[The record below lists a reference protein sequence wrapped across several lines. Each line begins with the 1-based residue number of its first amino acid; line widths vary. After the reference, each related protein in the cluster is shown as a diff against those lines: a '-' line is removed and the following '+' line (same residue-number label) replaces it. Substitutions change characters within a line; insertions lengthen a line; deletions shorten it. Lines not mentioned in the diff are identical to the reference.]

1 MTDLGRGMGGIAF
14 LCGEQGSVLDV
25 LYDGLGIAG
34 EAILGRP
41 FVLLVDRDSV
51 AKALNFL
58 VEVKTQG
65 AMSDCE
71 LNIPFRDDLATL
83 HFAGVAADG
92 RVLLV
97 GAPTGNGIL
106 QLCESL
112 LQVDN
117 EQVNP
122 VRAALK
128 GHVDAIRAQAGR
140 DNRVYDELSQLNNE
154 LVTLQR
160 ELVKKNVELEKLNQ
174 LKNQFLGMAAH
185 DLRTPLD
192 LIWSYS
198 EFLLDETAGYGPEQ
212 RRFLSI
218 IHSSSE
224 FMLHLID
231 DLLDISAIES
241 GKLELDL
248 APGDLGPLAER
259 NVALNGLLAEKKGIR
274 LSLQRDEEVP
284 RMLFD
289 ASKIEQ
295 VLNNFISNAV
305 KYSYPGSLVE
315 VSIRRGEGGVVL
327 AVQDHGQGIPS
338 EEMDQLFQVFG
349 KTSVQGTAGEKSTGL
364 GLAIARRIVLEH
376 GGKIWVESQEGRGS
390 TFYVWLPVAPPTGGE
405 QGIL

>member
-71 LNIPFRDDLATL
+71 LNIPFRDGLATL

-174 LKNQFLGMAAH
+174 LKSQFLGMAAH
-185 DLRTPLD
+185 DLRTPLG

-198 EFLLDETAGYGPEQ
+198 EFIDETADLGQKQ
-212 RRFLSI
+212 REFLSAI
-218 IHSSSE
+218 RSSSE
-224 FMLHLID
+224 FMLHLVE

-259 NVALNGLLAEKKGIR
+259 NVALNGLLAEKKDIR
-274 LSLQRDEEVP
+274 LLLQRDEELP
-284 RMLFD
+284 RILVD
-289 ASKIEQ
+289 GPKIEQ
-295 VLNNFISNAV
+295 VLNNLISNAV
-305 KYSYPGSLVE
+305 KYSHPGSPVK
-315 VSIRRGEGGVVL
+315 VSVRRGEGGVVL

-338 EEMDQLFQVFG
+338 EEQDQLFRLFG